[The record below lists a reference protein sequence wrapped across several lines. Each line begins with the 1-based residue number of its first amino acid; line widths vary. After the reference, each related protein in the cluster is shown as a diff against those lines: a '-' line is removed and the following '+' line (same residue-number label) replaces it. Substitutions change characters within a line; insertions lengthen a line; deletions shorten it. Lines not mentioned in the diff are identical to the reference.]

1 MKSKELKIYNL
12 PINFK
17 PHITIDAKPHLFLAL
32 VFVVG
37 IVLCLNE
44 KTMVYGVAVAVVGIS
59 FLMFLPKLIMLE
71 FYDDYMILHN
81 KANKSD
87 CVLIYYEDV
96 VSWNYQWNAKKDYLF
111 IELEDGSVEKI
122 EAFSK
127 TEFELAM
134 NRYLKDK
141 RKKTK

>member
-1 MKSKELKIYNL
+1 M
-12 PINFK
+12 
-17 PHITIDAKPHLFLAL
+17 
-32 VFVVG
+32 G
-37 IVLCLNE
+37 IVLCLDE
-44 KTMVYGVAVAVVGIS
+44 KTTVYGIAIAVIGLS

-81 KANKSD
+81 KANKTD

-96 VSWNYQWNAKKDYLF
+96 VSWHYQWNAYKDYLY
-111 IELEDGSVEKI
+111 IELIDGTNERI

-134 NRYLKDK
+134 NRFLKDK

>member
-17 PHITIDAKPHLFLAL
+17 PHITIDAKPHLLL
-32 VFVVG
+32 LLIFVVG
-37 IVLCLNE
+37 IVLCLDE
-44 KTMVYGVAVAVVGIS
+44 KTTVYGIAIAVIGLS

-81 KANKSD
+81 KANKTD

-96 VSWNYQWNAKKDYLF
+96 VSWHYQWNAYKDYLY
-111 IELEDGSVEKI
+111 IELIDGTNERI

-134 NRYLKDK
+134 NRFLKDK